1 VLPELRADMDEPE
14 RPGAA
19 PKRALEGGAA
29 ADLPPFMPF
38 DRAP

>member
-1 VLPELRADMDEPE
+1 VLPELRAMDEPE

-29 ADLPPFMPF
+29 DLPPFMPF

>member
-1 VLPELRADMDEPE
+1 LRAAIDEPE

-19 PKRALEGGAA
+19 PKRALEGGVAA
-29 ADLPPFMPF
+29 LPPFIPF

>member
-1 VLPELRADMDEPE
+1 LRAAIDEPE

-38 DRAP
+38 GLAP